1 MVFAVNYMNPI
12 YLFLRVNCIDLC
24 LLQMLMIIKHAIL
37 STDLSRLEDSKK
49 NIDALL
55 GKPHG
60 LDWNLTEDRLV
71 PLGES

>member
-1 MVFAVNYMNPI
+1 MARYGFYRNYTNR
-12 YLFLRVNCIDLC
+12 LSLWGLVNCTEIS

-37 STDLSRLEDSKK
+37 STDLSRLEDSKT

-60 LDWNLTEDRLV
+60 LDWNLTEDR
-71 PLGES
+71 